1 MTIDIQEQRTN
12 GDTKQVAGIIV
23 VREQPD
29 GTYRVLSLLPGAE
42 VEGKSGKTFY
52 RFYGTYDIP
61 KGHGKG
67 GEPAMI
73 IALREAEEEAG
84 YNESNLDFRW
94 GKKSVS
100 VNGRKGKKGTFFV
113 AHSDV
118 DPVIARNP
126 ENGMLEHGGF
136 KWVTFDEMESK
147 VGRFWFGDAISWA
160 RDIVESGAESN
171 ESQLRGLIIQ
181 VLSEADPR
189 TSKSKRV
196 LYHINKNR
204 PAMPQPK
211 VNYLEE
217 WDPKAFDPDTGKRT
231 GNIVKVPGTDVWTRH
246 WLKQPVKSGVFLT
259 TNPVDIAMNHGRMG
273 DVYAYRVPEW
283 VIAKSGG
290 LHRYDWGTEILI
302 PEEVWNDA
310 GVKGGAPY
318 GRSGEIEFLGK
329 SMTRD
334 QLREKID
341 SSGDYGRG
349 QTRKSK
355 KPSWLSPEELEAW
368 EARKKEFKLAGLRA
382 SKHPRDV
389 IKMLKPD
396 EVKAALAA
404 FEKWYEVPKAT
415 WRHDPGDRKGWLD
428 VPVGKKVTE
437 EDRELIDMLRK
448 RLEESALRNRIRQ
461 MLLEEARDEPN
472 MAKYV
477 DDLEDEIFRFLFQ
490 RNTYDY
496 LQDQSVN
503 AESTVTL
510 KTSLFDEHDNIN
522 EVHLGVSVND
532 SLEANVDAA
541 YICVPN
547 ERSTSNL
554 VLTLDIPRNY
564 PEVDGFQDWLSA
576 ELADALSH
584 EIQHSCDTSEMLG
597 SDIPEGEAKWE
608 SLENIEKYYA
618 SDAETRGHVA
628 GILGRARRTGADP
641 DDLLD
646 RDMSTI
652 MSKAVERGYS
662 QEELVPV
669 IQRIYGK
676 WSSRLASLS

>member
-1 MTIDIQEQRTN
+1 MASEIQEQRTN

-118 DPVIARNP
+118 DPVITRNP

-147 VGRFWFGDAISWA
+147 VSRFWFGDAISWA
-160 RDIVESGAESN
+160 RDIVESGAKSN
-171 ESQLRGLIIQ
+171 ESQLRNLIIQ

-196 LYHINKNR
+196 LYHINKYR

-217 WDPKAFDPDTGKRT
+217 WDPKALDPDTGKRT
-231 GNIVKVPGTDVWTRH
+231 GNIVKVPGTDVWTRY

-290 LHRYDWGTEILI
+290 VHRYDWGTEILI
-302 PEEVWNDA
+302 PEEVWNEA

-334 QLREKID
+334 QLRDKMD
-341 SSGDYGRG
+341 TGDYGRG

-428 VPVGKKVTE
+428 APVGKKVT
-437 EDRELIDMLRK
+437 D
-448 RLEESALRNRIRQ
+448 IR
-461 MLLEEARDEPN
+461 
-472 MAKYV
+472 
-477 DDLEDEIFRFLFQ
+477 
-490 RNTYDY
+490 
-496 LQDQSVN
+496 S
-503 AESTVTL
+503 
-510 KTSLFDEHDNIN
+510 
-522 EVHLGVSVND
+522 
-532 SLEANVDAA
+532 
-541 YICVPN
+541 
-547 ERSTSNL
+547 
-554 VLTLDIPRNY
+554 
-564 PEVDGFQDWLSA
+564 
-576 ELADALSH
+576 
-584 EIQHSCDTSEMLG
+584 
-597 SDIPEGEAKWE
+597 
-608 SLENIEKYYA
+608 
-618 SDAETRGHVA
+618 
-628 GILGRARRTGADP
+628 
-641 DDLLD
+641 
-646 RDMSTI
+646 
-652 MSKAVERGYS
+652 
-662 QEELVPV
+662 
-669 IQRIYGK
+669 
-676 WSSRLASLS
+676 